1 MTTSGSSP
9 RGADEVR
16 EALVAAA
23 ARLLGH
29 SAPER
34 ISGRRLAEE
43 AGVNYGLVHHYF
55 GGKEAVLREGF
66 NRLTESYAAGEEL
79 DTSGRV
85 EPFSLLRWPGFVRA
99 VAYASL
105 SGEADRTHVTHPALD
120 AAVEQTLEMRAGED
134 ETDIRVDVGI
144 ATVFHLARCLFA
156 TTMDPWIARG
166 GEAPDLVEEVEERLV
181 LILRSLSLGLD
192 PGTAARGDREPFR
205 RSSVPD

>member
-1 MTTSGSSP
+1 MTTGGSSP
-9 RGADEVR
+9 KGADEVR

-29 SAPER
+29 SAPKR
-34 ISGRRLAEE
+34 ISGRALAEE

-55 GGKEAVLREGF
+55 GGKEALLRAGF
-66 NRLTESYAAGEEL
+66 DRLTESYAAVEGL
-79 DTSGRV
+79 DASGRV
-85 EPFSLLRWPGFVRA
+85 EPFSLLRAPEFVRA

-105 SGEADRTHVTHPALD
+105 SGEADRTHVTHPTLD
-120 AAVEQTLEMRAGED
+120 VAVEQTLETRTGED
-134 ETDIRVDVGI
+134 ETEVRVDVGI

-166 GEAPDLVEEVEERLV
+166 GEDPLLAEEVEERLA

-192 PGTAARGDREPFR
+192 PGTAARGEREPFR
-205 RSSVPD
+205 RSSVSD